1 MNQKMTRQLDEKDE
15 QLQDIRQKVDS
26 VSLELRRSEKA
37 KREVIIGVLYF
48 TIVMTFMIFIFVIIC
63 TVYLWSSNCWFV
75 TDVKS

>member
-63 TVYLWSSNCWFV
+63 TVYLWSSNC
-75 TDVKS
+75 